1 MLKQVLPFGQHDFY
15 LCGPPP
21 FMKSLHDGLVALGV
35 PKDRIRY
42 ESFGAAT
49 VPKAAAAPA
58 PAAKANGHDAP
69 VVEKPAAPAPAAPA
83 AAELP
88 PAGPVQVSFA
98 KSGVDAEWT
107 RDKGT
112 LLEFAEGLGLAPA
125 FACRS
130 GICGTCTT
138 RITAGGVHYIEEP
151 IAPRGSGEVLLCC
164 SIPRAGAG
172 QPADGKA
179 AVVLDA

>member
-1 MLKQVLPFGQHDFY
+1 M
-15 LCGPPP
+15 
-21 FMKSLHDGLVALGV
+21 SSS
-35 PKDRIRY
+35 
-42 ESFGAAT
+42 E
-49 VPKAAAAPA
+49 
-58 PAAKANGHDAP
+58 
-69 VVEKPAAPAPAAPA
+69 APA
-83 AAELP
+83 AAAVDASL
-88 PAGPVQVSFA
+88 AGPVQVRFA
-98 KSGVDAEWT
+98 KSGVEAEWT

-138 RITAGGVHYIEEP
+138 HITAGGVHYVEEP
-151 IAPRGSGEVLLCC
+151 IAPRASGDVLLCC

-172 QPADGKA
+172 QPAAGKG